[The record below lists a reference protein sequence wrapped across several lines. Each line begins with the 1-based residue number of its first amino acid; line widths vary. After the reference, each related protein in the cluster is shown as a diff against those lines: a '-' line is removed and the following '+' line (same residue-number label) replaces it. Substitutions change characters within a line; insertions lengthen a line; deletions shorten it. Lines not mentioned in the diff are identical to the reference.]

1 MSMRICAPLIAMF
14 LFNSLT
20 LNVEHCLADVV
31 VPKFDGK
38 VVHDYTVLNSGSM
51 LRVEVLSPI
60 DTQTATI
67 GDTIKCRIIDYIN
80 VIGHQVACP
89 QDILTGK
96 IVSIYRPKKTIKA
109 YIPGRTFL
117 NADARVGLNFD
128 TITTKEGIHTTI
140 SAKPAPKSRVT
151 KYYPSKIDIV
161 VDKNGEYET
170 KYDTKKLL
178 AVDAAITAASF
189 AAGPAGILVA
199 PALSG
204 AAGAVSSTFAQ
215 GRPLE
220 KSEKTNKTRDIAV
233 SVGKGLPGGT
243 IVSGVTTR
251 GAHLFLEKGDQL
263 VLILNQDA
271 YFYRGAN
278 HR

>member
-1 MSMRICAPLIAMF
+1 MKFNKLLPAALVWLVFLANPAPAEVIL
-14 LFNSLT
+14 S
-20 LNVEHCLADVV
+20 
-31 VPKFDGK
+31 KFSGK
-38 VVHDYTVLNSGSM
+38 VVHDFTVLNAGSL
-51 LRVEVLSPI
+51 LRVEVLTPL
-60 DTQTATI
+60 DTSSAKL
-67 GDTIKCRIIDYIN
+67 GDRLECRIIDYIS

-89 QDILTGK
+89 KDIVTGK

-161 VDKNGEYET
+161 VDRNGEYET

-220 KSEKTNKTRDIAV
+220 KSEKTNKPRDIAV
-233 SVGKGLPGGT
+233 SVGKGLPGGS

-263 VLILNQDA
+263 LLILNQDA

-278 HR
+278 NR